1 MIGRRFWQD
10 SKGAAAVEMVLVL
23 PFLIALLFGGF
34 EGGHFL
40 WTEHKVIQAVRD
52 GARYGSRLPIETVCP
67 PGGSSTEKT
76 NAISDISLLTRTG
89 QLANASAPPLVPG
102 WTSNSQVVV
111 TYSCGTFLSTGIYT
125 TYGGPGPTITVRTSN
140 LYYPSL
146 FEALGFIT
154 SSVKIGASA
163 STAVIGI

>member
-1 MIGRRFWQD
+1 MTGRRFWPD
-10 SKGAAAVEMVLVL
+10 SKGAVATEMALVL

-34 EGGHFL
+34 EVGHFL
-40 WTEHKVIQAVRD
+40 WMEHKVIQAVRD

-67 PGGSSTEKT
+67 DGGSSAEKT
-76 NAISDISLLTRTG
+76 QAIADISLLTRTG
-89 QLANASAPPLVPG
+89 QLTNASAPPVVPG
-102 WTSNSQVVV
+102 WDSNSQVVV

-125 TYGGPGPTITVRTSN
+125 TYGGAGPTITVRSNN

-154 SSVKIGASA
+154 SSVQIGASA
-163 STAVIGI
+163 NTAVIGI